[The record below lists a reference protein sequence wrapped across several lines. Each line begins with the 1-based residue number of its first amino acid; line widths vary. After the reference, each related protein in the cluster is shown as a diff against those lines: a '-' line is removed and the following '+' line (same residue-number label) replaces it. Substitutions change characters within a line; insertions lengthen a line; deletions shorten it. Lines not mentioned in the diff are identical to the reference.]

1 VFASACSPPQPL
13 RFGKGAILAL
23 ALELRNPDGQRFLV
37 NARVQGPESP
47 PLNVVVNGAAEHNA
61 Q

>member
-1 VFASACSPPQPL
+1 MTVPAGTKLGPYEITDAI
-13 RFGKGAILAL
+13 GK
-23 ALELRNPDGQRFLV
+23 RFLV

-47 PLNVVVNGAAEHNA
+47 PLNVVVNWTAEHNL